1 MTPGKGLVPWVL
13 LLEQQSYLPY
23 IKKVIK
29 KILQTTGP
37 YTTILKNRLQ
47 KALDTIIGDIQ
58 SVVKKMEQFYIL
70 FVLLAR
76 FFLLFNLSNKLK
88 KNFSV
93 ISLDFLKD
101 WDFVF

>member
-23 IKKVIK
+23 IKKVVK

-47 KALDTIIGDIQ
+47 KTLDTIIGDIQ
-58 SVVKKMEQFYIL
+58 TVVKKNGAILHTLCSTCEIL
-70 FVLLAR
+70 FT
-76 FFLLFNLSNKLK
+76 
-88 KNFSV
+88 
-93 ISLDFLKD
+93 I
-101 WDFVF
+101 